1 MYAALTWLL
10 AQAAARRGDDVV
22 GDARRRAAL
31 RRAPLEPFPTAAPL
45 PFRAPGVLP
54 VDAEPH
60 TAAAAVGDL
69 KQRLEALRTATSPP
83 SDLRARLTALKAAKA
98 EAPEARENFYES
110 AGFCPAP
117 ADEPAETAET
127 AEPPAAPPKEVAE
140 VQRIMDVL
148 NEDADPLDAV
158 RASLARTAA
167 LTQETMEEAPPDPLQ
182 EAQRRAALK
191 AMREREARV
200 AQFFDFAPPQP
211 GSRRPAINPR
221 EPSFAARQTRR
232 AETLRRQRS
241 NVVDVSKSPSAA
253 PAAFDGAFDWSDA
266 AEETAEAPAAPA
278 DVPAAETARAPARPV
293 PADFTEETARIL
305 YDPTASAMAETAP
318 PPAEAVATEATAP
331 SPPQVSFAGLLLALA
346 LALSLPLCVL
356 ALAASAVWRRRTPV
370 VKVRETPINERYATR
385 TEPEPAASELV
396 QMDEATRRVH
406 REARAASLEA
416 EKLRKI
422 LHRWRDSPRRPSVAS
437 LLKAR
442 RDLRAS
448 QFERRNRFDR
458 DDAVAV
464 EVETPLV
471 KEVRFEAQTPASAIV
486 SESDGD
492 SPVVAAPPRKLYQDA
507 PPVRNRS
514 AVVAW
519 VLLAAFVARDLAPRR
534 QAPAPTPRPSM
545 EPTYVRAPPEL
556 VDDVA
561 MVPAIAP
568 PVKVA
573 LRPLA
578 IAKAAL
584 APMAVSAAVAAILP
598 PRIQAALGLHALHA
612 LDRLRRLAVAAV
624 AFVARKRRRAPTG
637 AQLRSAMHFSA
648 P

>member
-10 AQAAARRGDDVV
+10 SLAAA
-22 GDARRRAAL
+22 
-31 RRAPLEPFPTAAPL
+31 RRAPLEVPTAAPL

-69 KQRLEALRTATSPP
+69 RH
-83 SDLRARLTALKAAKA
+83 RLTALKMGAAPQPSNLA
-98 EAPEARENFYES
+98 APAPPRANFYES

-117 ADEPAETAET
+117 ADEPAAATAPSPAVPPVPPAAAAPAET
-127 AEPPAAPPKEVAE
+127 AEAPSK
-140 VQRIMDVL
+140 
-148 NEDADPLDAV
+148 DPLDAV

-167 LTQETMEEAPPDPLQ
+167 LTKETTTEPPDPVQ
-182 EAQRRAALK
+182 EVQRKAALK
-191 AMREREARV
+191 AMREREAKV
-200 AQFFDFAPPQP
+200 AQFFDFAPPVP
-211 GSRRPAINPR
+211 GSKRPAIRPR

-232 AETLRRQRS
+232 AEALRRQRS
-241 NVVDVSKSPSAA
+241 AVVDVSKSPSAA
-253 PAAFDGAFDWSDA
+253 PAAFDGAFEWSDVPA
-266 AEETAEAPAAPA
+266 FDGAHGSWSDAEETATEAT
-278 DVPAAETARAPARPV
+278 VPAAETAPAPARPV
-293 PADFTEETARIL
+293 PADFTETARIL
-305 YDPTASAMAETAP
+305 YDPTASATAETAP
-318 PPAEAVATEATAP
+318 APAEAVLTEPAAP
-331 SPPQVSFAGLLLALA
+331 STPQVSFAGLLLALA
-346 LALSLPLCVL
+346 LALSLPLCVV
-356 ALAASAVWRRRTPV
+356 ALAASAFWRRRAPPV
-370 VKVRETPINERYATR
+370 IETRETPINERYATR
-385 TEPEPAASELV
+385 TEPASELV
-396 QMDEATRRVH
+396 EMDAATRRVH

-448 QFERRNRFDR
+448 KFQERQNRFDR
-458 DDAVAV
+458 DDAVVA
-464 EVETPLV
+464 ETPLV
-471 KEVRFEAQTPASAIV
+471 KEVRFDARTPASAIV

-492 SPVVAAPPRKLYQDA
+492 SPVVASPPRKLYMEA

-514 AVVAW
+514 AILAW

-545 EPTYVRAPPEL
+545 EPTYVRAPPDL

-561 MVPAIAP
+561 MVPAIAMAAP
-568 PVKVA
+568 KG

-584 APMAVSAAVAAILP
+584 APMAISATVLAVLP
-598 PRIQAALGLHALHA
+598 PRLQAALGLHALHA

>member
-1 MYAALTWLL
+1 MQL
-10 AQAAARRGDDVV
+10 
-22 GDARRRAAL
+22 
-31 RRAPLEPFPTAAPL
+31 
-45 PFRAPGVLP
+45 
-54 VDAEPH
+54 
-60 TAAAAVGDL
+60 
-69 KQRLEALRTATSPP
+69 
-83 SDLRARLTALKAAKA
+83 
-98 EAPEARENFYES
+98 
-110 AGFCPAP
+110 
-117 ADEPAETAET
+117 
-127 AEPPAAPPKEVAE
+127 
-140 VQRIMDVL
+140 IMDVL

-167 LTQETMEEAPPDPLQ
+167 LTEAAATEAPPDPLQ

-200 AQFFDFAPPQP
+200 AQFFDFAPPAP
-211 GSRRPAINPR
+211 GSRRPSINPR
-221 EPSFAARQTRR
+221 EPSFAARQSKR
-232 AETLRRQRS
+232 ADALRRQRS
-241 NVVDVSKSPSAA
+241 AVVDVSKSPSAA

-266 AEETAEAPAAPA
+266 AEDVPAAAVETTPA
-278 DVPAAETARAPARPV
+278 DVPATETAPAPVRPV
-293 PADFTEETARIL
+293 PADFTETARIL
-305 YDPTASAMAETAP
+305 YDPTTSASA
-318 PPAEAVATEATAP
+318 PAEAVPVVVEAPPAPTEETAP

-356 ALAASAVWRRRTPV
+356 ALAASAVWRRRAPV
-370 VKVRETPINERYATR
+370 VEARETPISERYATR
-385 TEPEPAASELV
+385 QTEPEPASELV
-396 QMDEATRRVH
+396 EMDAATRRVH

-416 EKLRKI
+416 EKLRRI
-422 LHRWRDSPRRPSVAS
+422 LHKWRDSPRRPSVASCVEIKFYGAFVLNHREHPTHWLISTQVAS

-464 EVETPLV
+464 ETTPLV
-471 KEVRFEAQTPASAIV
+471 KEVRFDAARTPASAIV

-492 SPVVAAPPRKLYQDA
+492 SPVVVASPPRKLYLDA
-507 PPVRNRS
+507 PAPRNRS
-514 AVVAW
+514 AVAW
-519 VLLAAFVARDLAPRR
+519 VLLAAFVARDLMPRR

-556 VDDVA
+556 LDDVA

-584 APMAVSAAVAAILP
+584 APMAMSAAIGACLP

-612 LDRLRRLAVAAV
+612 LDRLRRLGAAAI
-624 AFVARKRRRAPTG
+624 AFVLRKRRRAPTG

>member
-10 AQAAARRGDDVV
+10 AQAAARRGDDVM

-31 RRAPLEPFPTAAPL
+31 RRAPQIPTAAPL

-69 KQRLEALRTATSPP
+69 KQRLEALREAAPPPP
-83 SDLRARLTALKAAKA
+83 SDLRARLAALKAAKA
-98 EAPEARENFYES
+98 EVPEARANFYES

-117 ADEPAETAET
+117 ADEPAPVAPAET
-127 AEPPAAPPKEVAE
+127 AEILPTEVAE
-140 VQRIMDVL
+140 MRRIMDAL

-158 RASLARTAA
+158 RASLARNAA
-167 LTQETMEEAPPDPLQ
+167 LTQETVQEAPPDPLQ
-182 EAQRRAALK
+182 EAQRKAALK

-200 AQFFDFAPPQP
+200 AQFFDLSPPAP
-211 GSRRPAINPR
+211 GSRRPSINPR

-232 AETLRRQRS
+232 ADALRKQRS
-241 NVVDVSKSPSAA
+241 AVVDVSKSPSAA
-253 PAAFDGAFDWSDA
+253 PAAFDGSFDWSAA
-266 AEETAEAPAAPA
+266 AEETAAEAA
-278 DVPAAETARAPARPV
+278 VPAAETAPAPARPV

-318 PPAEAVATEATAP
+318 AVATEAVPAP
-331 SPPQVSFAGLLLALA
+331 AEETVPSAPQVSFAGLLLALA
-346 LALSLPLCVL
+346 LALSLPLCVV
-356 ALAASAVWRRRTPV
+356 ALAASAVWRRRAPPV
-370 VKVRETPINERYATR
+370 IETRETPINERYATR
-385 TEPEPAASELV
+385 TETASELV
-396 QMDEATRRVH
+396 EMDERAHRVH

-416 EKLRKI
+416 EKLRRI

-448 QFERRNRFDR
+448 QFERQNRFDR

-464 EVETPLV
+464 ETPLV
-471 KEVRFEAQTPASAIV
+471 KEVRFDARTPASAIV

-492 SPVVAAPPRKLYQDA
+492 SPVVAASPPRKLYLEA

-545 EPTYVRAPPEL
+545 EPTYVGRAPPEL

-584 APMAVSAAVAAILP
+584 APMAVSAAVAAVLP

-612 LDRLRRLAVAAV
+612 LDRLRRAALAVGV
-624 AFVARKRRRAPTG
+624 FVARRLKRRGPAGAP
-637 AQLRSAMHFSA
+637 LSAMHFSA

>member
-1 MYAALTWLL
+1 MPVRNGPSTRSAYNRTTMYAALSWLL
-10 AQAAARRGDDVV
+10 ALAAARRGDDVM

-31 RRAPLEPFPTAAPL
+31 RRAPQIPTAAPL

-69 KQRLEALRTATSPP
+69 KQRLDALREAAPPPP

-117 ADEPAETAET
+117 ADEPAPAAPAET
-127 AEPPAAPPKEVAE
+127 AEPPKEVAE
-140 VQRIMDVL
+140 MQQIMDAL

-167 LTQETMEEAPPDPLQ
+167 LTQETMEAPPDPLQ
-182 EAQRRAALK
+182 EAQRRASLK

-200 AQFFDFAPPQP
+200 AQFFDFAPPSAP
-211 GSRRPAINPR
+211 GRQSSILPR

-232 AETLRRQRS
+232 ADALRKQRS
-241 NVVDVSKSPSAA
+241 AVVDVSKSPSAA

-266 AEETAEAPAAPA
+266 AE
-278 DVPAAETARAPARPV
+278 DVPAAADETAPVPARPV

-305 YDPTASAMAETAP
+305 YDPTASAAAEAVPVAAETAP
-318 PPAEAVATEATAP
+318 A
-331 SPPQVSFAGLLLALA
+331 PPQVSFAGLLLALA

-356 ALAASAVWRRRTPV
+356 ALAASAVWRRRAPV
-370 VKVRETPINERYATR
+370 KIETRETPINERYATR
-385 TEPEPAASELV
+385 QPEPEPASELE
-396 QMDEATRRVH
+396 DRATRLH

-448 QFERRNRFDR
+448 QFERQNRFDR
-458 DDAVAV
+458 DDAVEA
-464 EVETPLV
+464 VETPLV

-492 SPVVAAPPRKLYQDA
+492 SPVVASPPRKLYLDA
-507 PPVRNRS
+507 PAPRNRS
-514 AVVAW
+514 AAVAW

-534 QAPAPTPRPSM
+534 QASAPTPTPSM
-545 EPTYVRAPPEL
+545 EPTYVRAPPEF

-568 PVKVA
+568 PVKMA
-573 LRPLA
+573 LRPIA

-584 APMAVSAAVAAILP
+584 APMAVSAAVTALLP
-598 PRIQAALGLHALHA
+598 PRIQAAIGLQALHA
-612 LDRLRRLAVAAV
+612 LDRLRRLFVAGV
-624 AFVARKRRRAPTG
+624 AFVARKRRRGPAGAP
-637 AQLRSAMHFSA
+637 LSAMHFSA

>member
-10 AQAAARRGDDVV
+10 ARRGAARRRRR
-22 GDARRRAAL
+22 RRRAAARGAAAGAARAL
-31 RRAPLEPFPTAAPL
+31 PHGGAAALPRARRAARRRRAAHGSRGRRRPQTEAGGAQD
-45 PFRAPGVLP
+45 RHVA
-54 VDAEPH
+54 AERF
-60 TAAAAVGDL
+60 A
-69 KQRLEALRTATSPP
+69 S
-83 SDLRARLTALKAAKA
+83 RLTALKAAKA

-211 GSRRPAINPR
+211 GSRRPSINPR
-221 EPSFAARQTRR
+221 EPSFAARQSKR
-232 AETLRRQRS
+232 ADALRRQRS
-241 NVVDVSKSPSAA
+241 AVVDVSKSPSAA
-253 PAAFDGAFDWSDA
+253 PAAFDGAFEWS
-266 AEETAEAPAAPA
+266 
-278 DVPAAETARAPARPV
+278 DVPATAPTAAGPTGARGARRAGRAETAPAPARPV

-318 PPAEAVATEATAP
+318 PPAEAVATEETAP

-356 ALAASAVWRRRTPV
+356 ALAASAVWRRRAPIKIET
-370 VKVRETPINERYATR
+370 RETPINERYATR
-385 TEPEPAASELV
+385 TEPEPASELV
-396 QMDEATRRVH
+396 EMDEATRRVH

-422 LHRWRDSPRRPSVAS
+422 LHRWRDSPRRPSVASCVEIKILRHVHAESSRRPPREHPTHWLISTQVAS

-492 SPVVAAPPRKLYQDA
+492 SPVVAASPPRKLYLET

-514 AVVAW
+514 AIIAW
-519 VLLAAFVARDLAPRR
+519 ALLAAFVARDLAPRR

-561 MVPAIAP
+561 MVPAIAW
-568 PVKVA
+568 
-573 LRPLA
+573 R
-578 IAKAAL
+578 
-584 APMAVSAAVAAILP
+584 P
-598 PRIQAALGLHALHA
+598 PRWRSG
-612 LDRLRRLAVAAV
+612 RWPSP
-624 AFVARKRRRAPTG
+624 RRRS
-637 AQLRSAMHFSA
+637 RRWR
-648 P
+648 